1 MSCRTAAFVQRLIFL
16 CDLFAQTSILAL
28 VICSILALVICSPRR
43 ALCTRDGSE
52 VTEVIGRALLECRE
66 LAWTPAGLL
75 QFRHVS
81 RGFASTMS
89 AQNFEERSAGC
100 PRVAC
105 SNPTE
110 GTASST
116 SGGAAYLP
124 LAAFAVLQEVLVS
137 FVCAFLKRMFFFSTK
152 KKYSRR
158 AMLHEGGSCFI

>member
-1 MSCRTAAFVQRLIFL
+1 
-16 CDLFAQTSILAL
+16 
-28 VICSILALVICSPRR
+28 
-43 ALCTRDGSE
+43 
-52 VTEVIGRALLECRE
+52 
-66 LAWTPAGLL
+66 
-75 QFRHVS
+75 
-81 RGFASTMS
+81 MS

-137 FVCAFLKRMFFFSTK
+137 FVCAFLQENVFSTK

-158 AMLHEGGSCFI
+158 AMLYEGGSCFI